1 MGKVLP
7 LVLLLAPSLLAQAV
21 DDPPQC
27 ASCCPPVEPVPD
39 TVACDTLDTH
49 LDMIE
54 EAIEE
59 AQCDDSSG
67 GESDEVCHAITMKAI
82 PPCMLMEG
90 ASEQAACLAEAAQ
103 DIEEEL
109 NTGEEAGTE
118 VVAKCK
124 CDAFKK
130 IRKALSNVREMM
142 CPLSDRTGRLLARYG
157 GFIGGWY
164 GGGYAHGGYAR
175 YRREVNDDNACP
187 NGEERNAAG
196 GCPDRK
202 RRETPSPCPSGERN
216 PDGSCKDRKRRETCP
231 SEERNAAGLCPSR
244 KRRETPSPFLPI
256 CLAGQDSEFDAC
268 QAPGS
273 LTSDTIIPSCVGDE
287 DPVGNLCMPKP
298 WKCTLGGKCLF
309 ECGSR
314 VLAEKLVCDGTID
327 CEGGEDEDCQR
338 QGRFIFTFFA
348 SVAASLWANYLYD

>member
-1 MGKVLP
+1 MNLLKALP
-7 LVLLLAPSLLAQAV
+7 LVLLLAPSLLAQSV

-27 ASCCPPVEPVPD
+27 SSCCPVVEPVPD

-49 LDMIE
+49 LDMME

-67 GESDEVCHAITMKAI
+67 GDSDEVCHAITMKAI

-142 CPLSDRTGRLLARYG
+142 CPPSDRAGRSYYG
-157 GFIGGWY
+157 GYGGYGANTLWFQYLLCQQESIPSLACWLFTSNWNQADFGQYYLYDELLDEEDGIGPVLGLDGDILPLLVLSGGLGGGAYGGVPTY
-164 GGGYAHGGYAR
+164 GGGHAV
-175 YRREVNDDNACP
+175 YRREV
-187 NGEERNAAG
+187 AG
-196 GCPDRK
+196 D
-202 RRETPSPCPSGERN
+202 
-216 PDGSCKDRKRRETCP
+216 TCP
-231 SEERNAAGLCPSR
+231 TGQV
-244 KRRETPSPFLPI
+244 ET
-256 CLAGQDSEFDAC
+256 ADGQC
-268 QAPGS
+268 V
-273 LTSDTIIPSCVGDE
+273 TCVGFLCNILRFLSNK
-287 DPVGNLCMPKP
+287 PVSK
-298 WKCTLGGKCLF
+298 
-309 ECGSR
+309 
-314 VLAEKLVCDGTID
+314 
-327 CEGGEDEDCQR
+327 
-338 QGRFIFTFFA
+338 
-348 SVAASLWANYLYD
+348 